1 MLKHVIIMKCIL
13 LHIYNIQPVIYKPNT
28 NIDESTELIKNLLIN
43 KITKNTIIVPNGTC
57 SNTANNAASSPIA
70 LTLSMMF
77 ASWKNSRLI
86 AVPPNTEN
94 HKAPK
99 IVGTNITPKT
109 NSRIV
114 RPRETRAINVTT
126 KGDQAIHQAQ

>member
-1 MLKHVIIMKCIL
+1 MK
-13 LHIYNIQPVIYKPNT
+13 NV
-28 NIDESTELIKNLLIN
+28 LIN
-43 KITKNTIIVPNGTC
+43 KIAIIAIIVPNGTC
-57 SNTANNAASSPIA
+57 SNTANNAASAPIA

-77 ASWKNSRLI
+77 ASWKNSRII

-99 IVGTNITPKT
+99 IDGTNITPKT

-114 RPRETRAINVTT
+114 RPRENRAINVQTI
-126 KGDQAIHQAQ
+126 GDQASHQAQSKIVQSLIQLEFSGSNGVMRKLMLGRFCK